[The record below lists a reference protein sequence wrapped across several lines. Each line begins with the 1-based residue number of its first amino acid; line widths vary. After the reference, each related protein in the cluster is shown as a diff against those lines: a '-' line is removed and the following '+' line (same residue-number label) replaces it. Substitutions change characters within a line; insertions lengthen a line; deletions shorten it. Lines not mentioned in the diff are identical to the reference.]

1 MLIQAE
7 GGQEFRALERGEKLN
22 KIWLTITSLILIE
35 QSGQAVQLCI
45 CKTTNKKLETV

>member
-22 KIWLTITSLILIE
+22 RKF
-35 QSGQAVQLCI
+35 G
-45 CKTTNKKLETV
+45 